1 MSIYELMDLF
11 IDGDSMTV
19 TLYDNN
25 GGRDVFWE
33 GLYEDMP
40 EPYRDLEIDSIDQPH
55 DKYAMT
61 VNIDL
66 QDDEIMVKLGYE
78 FATMMK
84 EGWVNYSEAVE
95 CMDDSLREELH
106 GRMSP
111 CTEQDFFDAYRAEHE
126 QRFDEWWDVEDRVT
140 VW

>member
-1 MSIYELMDLF
+1 MMSIYELMDLF

-40 EPYRDLEIDSIDQPH
+40 EPYKDLEIDSIDQPC
-55 DKYAMT
+55 DKYALTM
-61 VNIDL
+61 NIDL
-66 QDDEIMVKLGYE
+66 QDDEVLVRLE
-78 FATMMK
+78 
-84 EGWVNYSEAVE
+84 EDSWVCYSEAVE

-126 QRFDEWWDVEDRVT
+126 QRFEEEWDIENRVT

>member
-1 MSIYELMDLF
+1 MMSIYELMDLF

-40 EPYRDLEIDSIDQPH
+40 EPYRDLEIDSIDQPY
-55 DKYAMT
+55 DKFALTM
-61 VNIDL
+61 NIDL
-66 QDDEIMVKLGYE
+66 QDDEVLVKLE
-78 FATMMK
+78 
-84 EGWVNYSEAVE
+84 EDSWVNYSEAVW
-95 CMDDSLREELH
+95 CMDNSLREELH
-106 GRMSP
+106 SRMSP